1 MSNDIW
7 TLMAHTTIAAARASV
22 ATSQRAQ
29 NSSALGKEAFL
40 QLLLTQM
47 QSQNPLS
54 PMEGHDF
61 FQQLAQLSLLEQMW
75 TMNDNLN
82 NLMGQQQVLQASSL
96 IGKIVE
102 ATKENGAQI
111 TGTVQGVRIVD
122 DQVFLDVEGDSIPLS
137 QVTAVRQP

>member
-7 TLMAHTTIAAARASV
+7 TLMAHTTIAAARANV

-47 QSQNPLS
+47 QSQDPLS

-111 TGTVQGVRIVD
+111 TGTVKGVRIVD
-122 DQVFLDVEGDSIPLS
+122 DQVFLDVDNDSIPLS

>member
-111 TGTVQGVRIVD
+111 TGTVKGVRIVD
-122 DQVFLDVEGDSIPLS
+122 DQVFLDVDNDSIPLS

>member
-7 TLMAHTTIAAARASV
+7 TLMARTTIAAARASV

-111 TGTVQGVRIVD
+111 TGTVKGVRIVD
-122 DQVFLDVEGDSIPLS
+122 DQVFLDVEDDSIPLS

>member
-7 TLMAHTTIAAARASV
+7 SLMARTTIAAARATA

-29 NSSALGKEAFL
+29 SSSALGKEAFL

-47 QSQNPLS
+47 QSQDPLS
-54 PMEGHDF
+54 PMEGQDF

-82 NLMGQQQVLQASSL
+82 SLMGQQQVLQASSL
-96 IGKIVE
+96 IGKVVE
-102 ATKENGAQI
+102 ATKDNGAQI

-122 DQVFLDVEGDSIPLS
+122 EEVFLDVDGDSIPLS

>member
-7 TLMAHTTIAAARASV
+7 SLMARTTITAARATA

-29 NSSALGKEAFL
+29 SSSALGKEAFL
-40 QLLLTQM
+40 QLLLIQM
-47 QSQNPLS
+47 QSQDPLS
-54 PMEGHDF
+54 PMEGQDF

-82 NLMGQQQVLQASSL
+82 SLMGQQQVLQASSL
-96 IGKIVE
+96 IGKVVE
-102 ATKENGAQI
+102 AIKDNGAQI

-122 DQVFLDVEGDSIPLS
+122 EEVFLDVDGDSIPLS

>member
-7 TLMAHTTIAAARASV
+7 TLMARTTIAAARASV

-111 TGTVQGVRIVD
+111 TGTVKGVRIVD